1 MKTESF
7 NNSKN
12 LYDEAVS
19 LMPGGVNSPVRAF
32 KPHPIFIKMGK
43 GSHIFDVDNNMFI
56 DYCMAFG
63 PLILGH
69 SPPEVVEAVKDQ
81 LVKGTMYGIP
91 TPLENELAKLVIKG
105 VPSIE
110 MGRLVNTGTEATMSA
125 IRLARGYTGRDKI
138 LKFEGCYHG
147 SHDAVLVK
155 AGSGALTFGTPTSLG
170 ILNSLAENTLVLPY
184 NDLEALDK
192 LFAKEGENIA
202 AVILEPVVGNM
213 GVVLPKA
220 GYLDGIRK
228 IVEENGTILIFD
240 EVISGFRLGFGGAQ
254 EHFNIDPDLTT
265 LGKILG
271 HGFPIAAYGGKKEIM
286 EMVTPTGKIYPA
298 TIPTD
303 NAGKVYQAGTFSGNP
318 ISVIAG
324 ITALKMLKNN
334 PWIYQDLERKT
345 KEITE
350 GYRDLAEDYGVQIR
364 LNSIGSM
371 WQVFFADHEI
381 FDQETAQKSDLK
393 KWDKYFHKML
403 EQGVYLP
410 PGNFETCFLS
420 TAHTKEDVET
430 TIEAASKA
438 LQV

>member
-1 MKTESF
+1 MKTGSF
-7 NNSKN
+7 NNSEN
-12 LYDEAVS
+12 LYAEAVN

-32 KPHPIFIKMGK
+32 KPHPLFIKMGK
-43 GSHIFDVDNNMFI
+43 GSHVFDVDDNIFI

-69 SPPEVVEAVKDQ
+69 APPEIVEAVRDQ
-81 LVKGTMYGIP
+81 LVKGSMYGIP
-91 TPLENELAKLVIKG
+91 TPLENELAKLVIEG

-110 MGRLVNTGTEATMSA
+110 LVRLVNTGTEATMSA

-202 AVILEPVVGNM
+202 AVILEPVVGNA
-213 GVVLPKA
+213 GLIVPKP
-220 GYLDGIRK
+220 GYLDGMRK
-228 IVEENGTILIFD
+228 ITEEYDTLLIFD
-240 EVISGFRLGFGGAQ
+240 EVITGFRLGFGGAQ
-254 EHFNIDPDLTT
+254 EYFNIDPDLTT

-286 EMVTPTGKIYPA
+286 EMVTPTGKIYSA
-298 TIPTD
+298 TIPPAK
-303 NAGKVYQAGTFSGNP
+303 AGKVYQAGTFSGNP

-324 ITALKMLKNN
+324 IITLKMLKNN
-334 PWIYQDLERKT
+334 PRIYQDLERKT
-345 KEITE
+345 KEITK
-350 GYRDLAEDYGVQIR
+350 GYRDLAEDYGVRIR

-381 FDQETAQKSDLK
+381 VDQETAQKSELK

-403 EQGVYLP
+403 EQRVYLP

-430 TIEAASKA
+430 TIEVASKA
-438 LQV
+438 IRV

>member
-1 MKTESF
+1 MKTGSF
-7 NNSKN
+7 NKSKH
-12 LYDEAVS
+12 LYAEAVN

-32 KPHPIFIKMGK
+32 KSHPLFIKRGK
-43 GSHIFDVDNNMFI
+43 GSHIFDVDDNVFI

-69 SPPEVVEAVKDQ
+69 APPEVIEAIKGQ
-81 LVKGTMYGIP
+81 LVKGSMYGTP
-91 TPLENELAKLVIKG
+91 TPLENELVKLVIEG

-110 MGRLVNTGTEATMSA
+110 MVRLVNTGTEATMSA

-155 AGSGALTFGTPTSLG
+155 AGSGALTFGTPTSFG
-170 ILNSLAENTLVLPY
+170 IPNSLAENTLVLPY

-192 LFAKEGENIA
+192 LFTKERENIA

-213 GVVLPKA
+213 GVVLPKP
-220 GYLDGIRK
+220 GYLDSIRK
-228 IVEENGTILIFD
+228 ITEEYGVLLIFD

-254 EHFNIDPDLTT
+254 GYFNIDPDLIT

-286 EMVTPTGKIYPA
+286 EMVTPTGKIYSA
-298 TIPTD
+298 TIPAAK
-303 NAGKVYQAGTFSGNP
+303 AGKVYQAGTFSGNP

-324 ITALKMLKNN
+324 IITLKMLKNN

-345 KEITE
+345 KEITK
-350 GYRDLAEDYGVQIR
+350 GYRDLAEDYGVRIC

-381 FDQETAQKSDLK
+381 VDQETAKKSDLK

-420 TAHTKEDVET
+420 TAHTKEDVKT

-438 LQV
+438 IQV